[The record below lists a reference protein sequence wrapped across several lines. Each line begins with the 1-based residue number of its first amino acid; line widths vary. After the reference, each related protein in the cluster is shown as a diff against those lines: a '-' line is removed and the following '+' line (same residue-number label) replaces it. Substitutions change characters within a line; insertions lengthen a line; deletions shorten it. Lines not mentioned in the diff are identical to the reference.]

1 MSSPQPSYSGMHV
14 KGGLLRARFLF
25 VILNHGPDTW
35 ARVLSALPDE
45 ERESLKEIVVD
56 NWYPLATLDLV
67 DRAIAEQLGDG
78 DKEDEVFDRLG
89 EFSATS
95 ALSGPYSSL
104 INPDVHS
111 FLTQSALI
119 HHAYQDFGT
128 ASYGPLS
135 ETSGLLTIQY
145 DKAPPPSFCGSGS
158 SYFRHMRCASSI
170 SPGNLD
176 PGSAGIPACFGVARE
191 EAGRDACAPKTT
203 KRQKKYTKHSLTPA
217 CLSVGFAP
225 RVFDLVGSRPYNPA
239 DLLPPL

>member
-25 VILNHGPDTW
+25 VLLNHGADTW
-35 ARVLSALPDE
+35 ARVLSALPGE
-45 ERESLKEIVVD
+45 ERESLKDIIVD

-67 DRAIAEQLGDG
+67 DRAIAEQLGEG

-95 ALSGPYSSL
+95 SLSGPYSSL

-111 FLTQSALI
+111 FLSQSALI

-145 DKAPPPSFCGSGS
+145 DKAPPPSFCASGS
-158 SYFRHMRCASSI
+158 AYFRHAVELCGARSARVTHTRCR
-170 SPGNLD
+170 
-176 PGSAGIPACFGVARE
+176 ARDD
-191 EAGRDACAPKTT
+191 DACEFYFTWQP
-203 KRQKKYTKHSLTPA
+203 
-217 CLSVGFAP
+217 
-225 RVFDLVGSRPYNPA
+225 
-239 DLLPPL
+239 

>member
-25 VILNHGPDTW
+25 VVLNHGADTW

-45 ERESLKEIVVD
+45 ERESLKDIVVD
-56 NWYPLATLDLV
+56 NWYPLGTLDLV

-78 DKEDEVFDRLG
+78 DKEDEVLDRLG
-89 EFSATS
+89 DFSATS
-95 ALSGPYSSL
+95 ALSGPFSSL

-111 FLTQSALI
+111 FLSQSALI

-145 DKAPPPSFCGSGS
+145 DKAPPPSFCASGS
-158 SYFRHMRCASSI
+158 AYFRHAVELCGARSTRVTHTRCR
-170 SPGNLD
+170 
-176 PGSAGIPACFGVARE
+176 AR
-191 EAGRDACAPKTT
+191 GDDACEFYFTWQP
-203 KRQKKYTKHSLTPA
+203 
-217 CLSVGFAP
+217 
-225 RVFDLVGSRPYNPA
+225 
-239 DLLPPL
+239 

>member
-25 VILNHGPDTW
+25 VVLNHGADTW
-35 ARVLSALPDE
+35 ARILSSLPGE
-45 ERESLKEIVVD
+45 ERESLKDIIVD
-56 NWYPLATLDLV
+56 NWYPLGTLDLI

-95 ALSGPYSSL
+95 ALSGPFSSL

-119 HHAYQDFGT
+119 HHGYQDFGK

-135 ETSGLLTIQY
+135 DTSGLLTIQY
-145 DKAPPPSFCGSGS
+145 DKAPPPSFCASGS
-158 SYFRHMRCASSI
+158 AYFRHAVELCGARSARVTHTRC
-170 SPGNLD
+170 
-176 PGSAGIPACFGVARE
+176 R
-191 EAGRDACAPKTT
+191 GRDDAVCEFYFTWQP
-203 KRQKKYTKHSLTPA
+203 
-217 CLSVGFAP
+217 
-225 RVFDLVGSRPYNPA
+225 
-239 DLLPPL
+239 

>member
-25 VILNHGPDTW
+25 VVMNHGADTW

-45 ERESLKEIVVD
+45 ERESLKDIIVD
-56 NWYPLATLDLV
+56 NWYPLGTLDLV

-95 ALSGPYSSL
+95 SLSGPYSSL
-104 INPDVHS
+104 INQDVHS
-111 FLTQSALI
+111 FLSQSALI

-128 ASYGPLS
+128 ASYGSLS

-145 DKAPPPSFCGSGS
+145 DKAPPPSFCASGS
-158 SYFRHMRCASSI
+158 AYFRHAVELCGARSARVTHTRCR
-170 SPGNLD
+170 
-176 PGSAGIPACFGVARE
+176 AR
-191 EAGRDACAPKTT
+191 GDDACEFYFTWQP
-203 KRQKKYTKHSLTPA
+203 
-217 CLSVGFAP
+217 
-225 RVFDLVGSRPYNPA
+225 
-239 DLLPPL
+239 